1 MNPEPHLGRHL
12 IQIYCHLLADSSTT
26 STQKHNRSG
35 SWQRTAYEPWFG
47 SQVGSSQ
54 REEPPAD
61 RNMVGQ
67 PQPPSDGRRDKR
79 GNKRSKV
86 KTRSV
91 LKVKLPTLNKKVT
104 KEEKTP
110 RRWTLEPTINKSKP
124 TASRGGAQCQACSSQ
139 DHLQGAGGEPA
150 SETETGRPQPGH
162 LKLQGPTEVA
172 NNKRSRTGRG
182 MNSDRPVIQL
192 KCNLSYLIYCRIIF
206 E

>member
-124 TASRGGAQCQACSSQ
+124 TASRGGAQCVDTVVDTVGRDVFYFSQSTPSKAINEKEKAKLAVLRTISRVLEENRLLRQRLVALSQA
-139 DHLQGAGGEPA
+139 
-150 SETETGRPQPGH
+150 
-162 LKLQGPTEVA
+162 
-172 NNKRSRTGRG
+172 
-182 MNSDRPVIQL
+182 I
-192 KCNLSYLIYCRIIF
+192 
-206 E
+206 